1 MVERTLDSL
10 CSLLEDEQERQDNVL
25 ALCIAQGKA
34 ARGHDVDTLEA
45 RTAALNICIEE
56 AAHAEKERLALLR
69 EIVHYYELP
78 LEKQTMTH
86 LIKIVPEPWR
96 ARLADFQKHLNATLE
111 ETARTVRQNNR
122 IMRHSIKIVN
132 DALSC
137 ITNFNT
143 PQYDDRGEGR
153 HNVSENPNVIDQR
166 G

>member
-1 MVERTLDSL
+1 MIERTLDSL
-10 CSLLEDEQERQDNVL
+10 CTLLEDEQERQDNVL
-25 ALCIAQGKA
+25 ALCIAQGQA

-56 AAHAEKERLALLR
+56 STHSEKERLALLR
-69 EIVHYYELP
+69 EVVHYYELP
-78 LEKQTMTH
+78 VEKQTMTH
-86 LIKIVPEPWR
+86 LLNIVPEPWR
-96 ARLADFQKHLNATLE
+96 SRLADFQKHLSATLE

-122 IMRHSIKIVN
+122 TMRHSIKIVN

-143 PQYDDRGEGR
+143 PHYDDRGEER
-153 HNVSENPNVIDQR
+153 QSVSANPNVIDQR